1 MMYRY
6 MYSVLIIYRYV
17 CYVFMKW
24 DINITCVYQK
34 RKESANYHK
43 MNHKQ
48 TNSINRTKSFPQI

>member
-24 DINITCVYQK
+24 DINITCISV
-34 RKESANYHK
+34 KERVNK
-43 MNHKQ
+43 L
-48 TNSINRTKSFPQI
+48 P